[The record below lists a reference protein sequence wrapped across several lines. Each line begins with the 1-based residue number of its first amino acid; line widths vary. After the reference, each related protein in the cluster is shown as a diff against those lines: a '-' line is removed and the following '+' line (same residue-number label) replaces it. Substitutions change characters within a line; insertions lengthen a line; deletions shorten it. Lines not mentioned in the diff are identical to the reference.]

1 MFEICSEEVWYYVSL
16 LMYNHTLI
24 TPLSQLLCRSASI
37 HHPSISHQSVIHPFI
52 HLSSSV
58 YHHSI
63 IHQFPMIAYAAA
75 PNPSYLR
82 VKAESHSGQ
91 ANSSSKKEKLNL
103 NLISDELLVLLVYWF
118 ALSLFERSRTDDAVE
133 DQRLIISLEGQRHFQ
148 D

>member
-16 LMYNHTLI
+16 LRYNHTLI

-63 IHQFPMIAYAAA
+63 IHQFPMTAQSQLPQSEGGVSFWTSQQLIKE
-75 PNPSYLR
+75 R
-82 VKAESHSGQ
+82 KVKS
-91 ANSSSKKEKLNL
+91 
-103 NLISDELLVLLVYWF
+103 
-118 ALSLFERSRTDDAVE
+118 FEYPMNY
-133 DQRLIISLEGQRHFQ
+133 
-148 D
+148 